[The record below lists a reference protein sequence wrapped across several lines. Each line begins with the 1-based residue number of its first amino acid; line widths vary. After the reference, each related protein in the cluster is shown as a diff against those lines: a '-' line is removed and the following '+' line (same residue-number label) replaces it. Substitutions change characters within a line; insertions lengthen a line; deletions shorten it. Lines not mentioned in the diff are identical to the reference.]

1 MLELTL
7 RLVAS
12 LAIVIGLLLLV
23 TRWGSRRFA
32 GRADA
37 PVRVLARQSLSRG
50 SSVAVVA
57 VGERM
62 LVVGATEHAVHLLT
76 ELDEDDWPDEE
87 PAVTIDLAGRR
98 GGAHAASPASTPLQ
112 GSLLSKQTW
121 QQALDAARGRSAS

>member
-1 MLELTL
+1 MIELTV
-7 RLVAS
+7 RLIAS
-12 LAIVIGLLLLV
+12 LALVIGLLLLV

-32 GRADA
+32 GRSDA

-62 LVVGATEHAVHLLT
+62 LVLGATEQSVRLLT
-76 ELDEDDWPDEE
+76 ELDPGEWAEE
-87 PAVTIDLAGRR
+87 QPAAPIELASRR
-98 GGAHAASPASTPLQ
+98 RGAHAAGPAATPLQ

-121 QQALDAARGRSAS
+121 QQAFEVARGRSAS

>member
-32 GRADA
+32 GRTDA

-62 LVVGATEHAVHLLT
+62 LVVGATEHSVQLLT
-76 ELDEDDWPDEE
+76 ELDGGDWPDAE
-87 PAVTIDLAGRR
+87 PVEPIELAARR
-98 GGAHAASPASTPLQ
+98 GGAHAAPPAATPLQ

-121 QQALDAARGRSAS
+121 QQALEAARGRSAS